1 MKKHILL
8 TCVSLLVSLLSTSA
22 SIEVRSTH
30 MTTTDGLA
38 NNSICYIFQDSKG
51 FIWMGTLN
59 GLSRYDGNSFVTF
72 LPESESGNNRISLST
87 NHARTISEDKNG
99 FLWIE
104 TSGEFFNCYDLRKD
118 CFVDFTGCGEYRQ
131 NYDRKAEA
139 ANGDV
144 WLWNSRNGCRRVT
157 YQNGA
162 FSSVSFRKSLG
173 NLPQTVSLMYTRMSR
188 EISG

>member
-8 TCVSLLVSLLSTSA
+8 TCVSLLVSLLSISA

-72 LPESESGNNRISLST
+72 LPSLDTAPCPLRSGASHRRWNKGGSANES
-87 NHARTISEDKNG
+87 
-99 FLWIE
+99 
-104 TSGEFFNCYDLRKD
+104 
-118 CFVDFTGCGEYRQ
+118 
-131 NYDRKAEA
+131 
-139 ANGDV
+139 
-144 WLWNSRNGCRRVT
+144 RR
-157 YQNGA
+157 
-162 FSSVSFRKSLG
+162 
-173 NLPQTVSLMYTRMSR
+173 
-188 EISG
+188 

>member
-8 TCVSLLVSLLSTSA
+8 TCVSLLVSLLSISA

-59 GLSRYDGNSFVTF
+59 GLSRYDGNSFITF

-144 WLWNSRNGCRRVT
+144 RDQL
-157 YQNGA
+157 
-162 FSSVSFRKSLG
+162 LG
-173 NLPQTVSLMYTRMSR
+173 K
-188 EISG
+188 

>member
-8 TCVSLLVSLLSTSA
+8 TCVSLLVSLLSISA

-72 LPESESGNNRISLST
+72 LPESESVTTGSPCRPITPEPSARIRMVS
-87 NHARTISEDKNG
+87 
-99 FLWIE
+99 
-104 TSGEFFNCYDLRKD
+104 
-118 CFVDFTGCGEYRQ
+118 CG
-131 NYDRKAEA
+131 
-139 ANGDV
+139 
-144 WLWNSRNGCRRVT
+144 
-157 YQNGA
+157 
-162 FSSVSFRKSLG
+162 
-173 NLPQTVSLMYTRMSR
+173 
-188 EISG
+188 

>member
-8 TCVSLLVSLLSTSA
+8 TCVSLLASLLSISA

-72 LPESESGNNRISLST
+72 RPEGGNKISLID
-87 NHARTISEDKNG
+87 HRIRDLEEDKNG
-99 FLWIE
+99 FLWIA
-104 TSGEFFNCYDLRKD
+104 TSAELFSCYDLKKD
-118 CFVDFTGCGEYRQ
+118 CFVDFTGCGEYEQ
-131 NYDRKAEA
+131 LYSYKN
-139 ANGDV
+139 
-144 WLWNSRNGCRRVT
+144 
-157 YQNGA
+157 
-162 FSSVSFRKSLG
+162 
-173 NLPQTVSLMYTRMSR
+173 
-188 EISG
+188 